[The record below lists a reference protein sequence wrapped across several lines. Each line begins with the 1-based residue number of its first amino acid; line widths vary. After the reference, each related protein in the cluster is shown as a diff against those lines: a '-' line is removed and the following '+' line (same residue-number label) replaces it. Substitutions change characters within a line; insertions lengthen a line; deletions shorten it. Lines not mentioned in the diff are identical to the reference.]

1 MFGNAGVILARAK
14 KAQNDLN
21 TGKESK
27 GLSANCSV
35 KKSKKSE
42 VEENAGVR
50 GKRAVDRD
58 VVSVRESACRIL
70 IRHLSTS
77 VNESQEKTE
86 AGGC

>member
-1 MFGNAGVILARAK
+1 MARAK

-27 GLSANCSV
+27 GLSADGSE

-50 GKRAVDRD
+50 GKRGVDRD
-58 VVSVRESACRIL
+58 VVSVRESACRLL
-70 IRHLSTS
+70 IRHVSTS
-77 VNESQEKTE
+77 VNESQGKSE
-86 AGGC
+86 AGGCR